1 MSMLEWAKREIELA
15 CKRERSGKDQNEWN
29 YGAACYES
37 AYKAFKSLMEDE
49 HSNCSI
55 GLTMSILKR
64 LVQCKP
70 LTPIEDTP
78 DIWHEVGFDNTDLV
92 KHLQCSRMSSF
103 WKYIYPDGTIKYVDN
118 DRVVAYCI
126 DHPTVGWHNG
136 LIARLIHEIFPI
148 TMPYYP
154 ESTPYKVYIYQGLT
168 DPKNGDWDTTAVL
181 YVITPDGERVEIN
194 RYFDDTDDS
203 REITKEEYKEREKR
217 FVNQDHENFK
227 IICLKG
233 E

>member
-1 MSMLEWAKREIELA
+1 MSYMEEWAKREIEIA
-15 CKRERSGKDQNEWN
+15 CKRERGDKDQNEWD

-49 HSNCSI
+49 HSGCSI
-55 GLTMSILKR
+55 RLTMSILKR
-64 LVQCKP
+64 LVRCQP
-70 LTPIEDTP
+70 LTPIEDAP
-78 DIWHEVGFDNTDLV
+78 DIWHEVGFVNTGLV
-92 KHLQCSRMSSF
+92 KNLQCNRMGSF
-103 WKYIYPDGTIKYVDN
+103 WKDIYSDGTIKYVDN
-118 DRVVAYCI
+118 DRVIAYCI

-136 LIARLIHEIFPI
+136 LIVRLIHEMFPI

-203 REITKEEYKEREKR
+203 REITKEEYQEREKR
-217 FVNQDHENFK
+217 FVNQDHEKFV
-227 IICLKG
+227 IA
-233 E
+233 